1 MFMLRINNM
10 RNNKAAFKPPKAIRL
25 FAKPDALFLC
35 AVHVGLVVYFT
46 LGYLNELKRHDTFDL
61 KSTFLILCVYG
72 VAAFVSYE
80 FHKRIW
86 DKLFASLVVKE
97 DEIIWKCPT
106 KKSKSILN
114 GNIRFIGVESE
125 NAFNGLEYPFIFIS
139 SSPYPREFAH
149 KIDKL
154 PVTNDFLKFWYTPE
168 LATYLL
174 SHFPGE
180 KTGSLSRYHQNR
192 SKK

>member
-1 MFMLRINNM
+1 M
-10 RNNKAAFKPPKAIRL
+10 RNDKVVFKPPKAIRL
-25 FAKPDALFLC
+25 FAKPDAVFLC
-35 AVHVGLVVYFT
+35 GVLVGLVVYFT
-46 LGYLNELKRHDTFDL
+46 LGYINEFNSQDSFDL
-61 KSTFLILCVYG
+61 ISTLMIICVYG

-86 DKLFASLVVKE
+86 DKLFAFLVVKE

-114 GNIRFIGVESE
+114 GNIRFIGVELE
-125 NAFNGLEYPFIFIS
+125 NAYIGLEYPFIYIS
-139 SSPYPREFAH
+139 SSPYPREYAH

-154 PVTNDFLKFWYTPE
+154 PVTNDFLKFWYSPE

-180 KTGSLSRYHQNR
+180 KTGSLGRYHQKR
-192 SKK
+192 SKNQRK